1 MLEWDTAPVHR
12 TVAGTIGGAAMFS
25 CPDCALA
32 GTVYLEPPAALSQLV
47 KLLTLAHHQGVVVVA
62 VSAAGVGA
70 P

>member
-1 MLEWDTAPVHR
+1 
-12 TVAGTIGGAAMFS
+12 
-25 CPDCALA
+25 
-32 GTVYLEPPAALSQLV
+32 VYLEPPAALSQLV